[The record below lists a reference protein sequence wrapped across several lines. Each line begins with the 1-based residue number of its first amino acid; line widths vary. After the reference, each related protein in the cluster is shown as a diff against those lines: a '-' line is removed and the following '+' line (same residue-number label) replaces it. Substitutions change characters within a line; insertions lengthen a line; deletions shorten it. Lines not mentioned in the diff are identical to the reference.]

1 MIVSTR
7 QESLLA
13 RLPDWYRTPLGQEVA
28 RLECDCVQG
37 LLNTTFG
44 YHLVQIGATEIFRDV
59 LATSRIRHRVLMPF
73 ESASGSEGSRVIGS
87 VQQLPFASDS
97 IDAVLLPHTL
107 DFASDPQGVL
117 GEVERILIPE
127 GRVVILGFNAL
138 SSWGARRLLW
148 RSKGRMPWCGR
159 FHRPGQVRDWLSA
172 QGCDL
177 ECCEY
182 RMFRPP
188 LVSLQ
193 GPRCGGLDLM
203 GRRFWPILGGIYV
216 MRAVKRVAT
225 VTPLRPRMAKASA
238 LLSGRVVRP
247 TTRGTGHV

>member
-1 MIVSTR
+1 MILSTR
-7 QESLLA
+7 QEFPLA
-13 RLPDWYRTPLGQEVA
+13 HLQDWYRTPLGREVA
-28 RLECDCVQG
+28 RLECASVQG

-44 YHLVQIGATEIFRDV
+44 YHLVQIGATEVFREV
-59 LATSRIRHRVLMPF
+59 LASSRIRHRVLMPF
-73 ESASGSEGSRVIGS
+73 ESEPGLDGPRVVGA
-87 VQQLPFASDS
+87 VHQLPFASDS

-107 DFASDPQGVL
+107 DFVSDPRGVL
-117 GEVERILIPE
+117 DEVERILIPE
-127 GRVVILGFNAL
+127 GRVLIVGFNAL

-148 RSKGRMPWCGR
+148 RSKRRMPWCGR
-159 FHRPGQVRDWLSA
+159 FHRPGQVRNWLSA
-172 QGCDL
+172 RGCDL

-182 RMFRPP
+182 RLFCPP

-193 GPRCGGLDLM
+193 GARCAAFDLL

-225 VTPLRPRMAKASA
+225 VTPLRPRLANPSA
-238 LLSGRVVRP
+238 LLSGRAVRP